1 MAVGTGNTE
10 EMPVVKELKDFDQKS
25 GNWLERLIFN
35 NRLAVMIA
43 CVVVT
48 LALAYQTTRIVF
60 NASFEKMLPQSH
72 PYIKNYLANKQDLPG
87 LGNSIRV
94 VVENTRGDIF
104 DPRYLDILRQVND
117 DLVLTPGVD
126 RAWVKSIWTPAVRW
140 NEVTEEGFQG
150 GPVMPD
156 NFDGSEEK
164 VSKLKQNITRSGIVG
179 SLLATNYKS
188 AMVFVPLLD
197 KDPTTGKRLDYNA
210 FSKQIENDI
219 RKKYEAMGKGE
230 VKIHIVGFAKLV
242 GDLIDGLMQVM
253 TYFGIAALIAAIV
266 IFLYTRCIRST
277 GLVILCSVMAVI
289 WQLG

>member
-1 MAVGTGNTE
+1 MAVGTGKTE
-10 EMPVVKELKDFDQKS
+10 EMPVVKDPGDFDQKS

-35 NRLAVMIA
+35 NRMAVMVA

-48 LALAYQTTRIVF
+48 VLLAYQTTKTVF

-72 PYIKNYLANKQDLPG
+72 PYIKNYLANKKDLPG

-104 DPRYLDILRQVND
+104 DPQYLDVLRQIND
-117 DLVLTPGVD
+117 DLVLTTGVD

-156 NFDGSEEK
+156 NFDGSPEK
-164 VSKLKQNITRSGIVG
+164 VAQLKQNITRSGIVG

-197 KDPTTGKRLDYNA
+197 KDPNTGKRLDYSV
-210 FSKQIENDI
+210 FSKQIEKN
-219 RKKYEAMGKGE
+219 YP
-230 VKIHIVGFAKLV
+230 
-242 GDLIDGLMQVM
+242 
-253 TYFGIAALIAAIV
+253 
-266 IFLYTRCIRST
+266 
-277 GLVILCSVMAVI
+277 
-289 WQLG
+289 